1 MALTGSAARGNARA
15 DSDLD
20 LWVLGARSGRITVNR
35 SGTSITLLCQRF
47 DEATTLDNL
56 CFYEVDDLIVL
67 RDPSGAF
74 DRLKRIWNRRRPAIH
89 RRIETATEEQL
100 VWELERGSRGSLLH
114 RAAFLRLACWRMAC
128 LFVFLKR
135 GWRVPRLHLLAEELP
150 AASSRRLDA
159 VLGLPSAAVC
169 RRFARQMP
177 RAVRELEAML
187 ARDGKAVRL
196 EVPESIA
203 AKAGSAPKE
212 AAFLARRELVLEL
225 LPVVF
230 ARYGVTDLKGV
241 ELLDRAP
248 TARAVLLGL
257 EPKASEKTVQAL
269 QQHARAL
276 AKGLGL
282 GQRSALEWFL
292 KP

>member
-20 LWVLGARSGRITVNR
+20 LWVLGSRSDRVVLEKA
-35 SGTSITLLCQRF
+35 GTSITLLCQRF

-74 DRLKRIWNRRRPAIH
+74 DRLQRIWNRRRAAIH
-89 RRIETATEEQL
+89 RRIEAATEEQL
-100 VWELERGSRGSLLH
+100 VWELERGCRGSPLH

-150 AASSRRLDA
+150 APLARRLDA
-159 VLGLPSAAVC
+159 ALGLPSAAVC
-169 RRFARQMP
+169 RRWSRQLP
-177 RAVRELEAML
+177 RAVRELEAL
-187 ARDGKAVRL
+187 VARDGKLVRL

-203 AKAGSAPKE
+203 GKADSAPRE
-212 AAFLARRELVLEL
+212 AAFLARRQLVLEL

-257 EPKASEKTVQAL
+257 EPKASEKTVRSL
-269 QQHARAL
+269 ERHAREL

-282 GQRSALEWFL
+282 GRRPALKWFL
-292 KP
+292 ED